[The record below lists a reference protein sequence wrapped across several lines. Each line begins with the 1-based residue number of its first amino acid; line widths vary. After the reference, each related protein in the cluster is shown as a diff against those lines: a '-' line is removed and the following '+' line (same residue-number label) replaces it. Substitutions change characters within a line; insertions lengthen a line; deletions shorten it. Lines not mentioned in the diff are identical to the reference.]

1 MIYGKAAVFLG
12 HKASLLSNWMDD
24 IRFYR
29 VIKTQV
35 PIYTQLNWN
44 DITSLC

>member
-24 IRFYR
+24 TRDFIVSSKHKYQH
-29 VIKTQV
+29 I
-35 PIYTQLNWN
+35 LNSTGM
-44 DITSLC
+44 I